1 MESVHLIIYIR
12 AREKEKYELKKG
24 DFLLC
29 GGFFSKRERKFGK
42 KGRNYKSIKESFRIK
57 WKKSKKRQKN
67 EELNLVPQK
76 FYRLRNSF
84 SNSSISLLKTLST
97 SNCALT
103 ILQA

>member
-1 MESVHLIIYIR
+1 MEEIIFPN
-12 AREKEKYELKKG
+12 EKENLA
-24 DFLLC
+24 
-29 GGFFSKRERKFGK
+29 K

-67 EELNLVPQK
+67 EELNLVPQR